1 MWAQADGPM
10 GSNTFSINSQYSPV
24 LQEVSLIE
32 SPLLET
38 CIEIILFLVVSM
50 RQDLQGL
57 QVSIVLH
64 ILWFKSQH
72 KQIRGHVS
80 RTPQFTLSHFLE
92 QRSHKRSLS
101 PVNTFQVQCGL
112 LKSLLSCVCV
122 FLTPVRS
129 DHRPSG
135 LKEQKIDIS
144 QVWRPG
150 E

>member
-57 QVSIVLH
+57 QSKEVT
-64 ILWFKSQH
+64 
-72 KQIRGHVS
+72 RGLY
-80 RTPQFTLSHFLE
+80 PQ
-92 QRSHKRSLS
+92 
-101 PVNTFQVQCGL
+101 
-112 LKSLLSCVCV
+112 
-122 FLTPVRS
+122 
-129 DHRPSG
+129 
-135 LKEQKIDIS
+135 
-144 QVWRPG
+144 
-150 E
+150 